1 MKDFDENEELK
12 DRTLELVNQLLQ
24 DEQLTETEKKV
35 AQSIVQQ
42 LTLPPEKRI
51 SNRIN
56 LDALLIPP
64 EVEYNSTN
72 LIN

>member
-1 MKDFDENEELK
+1 MMIHED
-12 DRTLELVNQLLQ
+12 
-24 DEQLTETEKKV
+24 QLTETEKKV

-51 SNRIN
+51 CNRIS

-64 EVEYNSTN
+64 EVKRTFFNFK
-72 LIN
+72 